1 MVTILQIF
9 FVMILLV
16 LLILFVYRPKR
27 IKGIVLLPNQI
38 RPLLNDH
45 IKFYQRL
52 NEEGKKIFEEK
63 IQKFLHDV
71 RITGVTT
78 IVEDFDRILIA
89 AGAVI
94 PVYSFRDWE
103 YTNLHEVL
111 LYPGIFS
118 EEFEQE
124 GYYRSISGMVGSGP
138 MQNVMIISKADLR
151 RSFIDNYSTRN
162 TAIHEFVHLIDK
174 MDGTMDGIPEILLE
188 RKHINHWLHVMNET
202 IQQIKNEESDIDMY
216 GATSQAE
223 FFAVASEY
231 FFEQPGQLK
240 ANHPQ
245 LFEILERIFLRR

>member
-1 MVTILQIF
+1 MVIALQIF
-9 FVMILLV
+9 FVMVLLIV
-16 LLILFVYRPKR
+16 LILFVYRPRKV
-27 IKGIVLLPNQI
+27 KGIALKPEQI
-38 RPLLNDH
+38 EPLLNQH
-45 IKFYQRL
+45 VKFYQAL
-52 NEEGKKIFEEK
+52 HVDGKKLFVDK

-78 IVEDFDRILIA
+78 TVEDVDRVLIA

-94 PVYSFRDWE
+94 PVYAFRDWE

-111 LYPGIFS
+111 LYPGIFN

-188 RKHINHWLHVMNET
+188 RRHINHWLHVMNET
-202 IQQIKNEESDIDMY
+202 VQQIRNEQSEIDIY
-216 GATSQAE
+216 AATNQAE
-223 FFAVASEY
+223 FFAVVSEY
-231 FFEQPGQLK
+231 FFEQPDLLR

-245 LFEILERIFLRR
+245 LFEMLQRIFIR